1 MVLWQNFNTSKVSP
15 SVFYTFH
22 FPPSGT
28 LSWLLISFQFNFAL
42 PQSIMLSA
50 VNTSVDV
57 HVQVL
62 LLCTVTRE
70 LIVRYE
76 FAVLQMYT

>member
-1 MVLWQNFNTSKVSP
+1 
-15 SVFYTFH
+15 
-22 FPPSGT
+22 
-28 LSWLLISFQFNFAL
+28 
-42 PQSIMLSA
+42 MLSA

-57 HVQVL
+57 YVQVL